1 MLNQRDIPNSSA
13 PVRTEAGYAAKLN
26 GNLRGELMATT
37 TFIKFDGIEGEST
50 HKDHKGE
57 IELLSWSWG
66 LTNSGGAPTGG
77 GSGVGKAT
85 PQELRVVHRYDKA
98 SPVLAKMAASG
109 RHVST
114 AMLSA
119 RKAGEG
125 QKDFL
130 KITMKEV
137 FITSVATHDDG
148 SGASEELAMR
158 YGSIDFSYAPQT
170 AKGSLG
176 TPVSFNWNVKTGKVT

>member
-1 MLNQRDIPNSSA
+1 MLIQRSIPNSSV
-13 PVRTEAGYAAKLN
+13 PTGREAGYPVQ
-26 GNLRGELMATT
+26 LRGNRRGIGMATT
-37 TFIKFDGIEGEST
+37 TFIKFDGIEGEAT

-57 IELLSWSWG
+57 IEVLSWSWG
-66 LTNSGGAPTGG
+66 LTNSGGATGG
-77 GSGVGKAT
+77 GSGTGKAT

-109 RHVST
+109 RHVSS

-137 FITSVATHDDG
+137 FITSVAAHDDG

-176 TPVSFNWNVKTGKVT
+176 TPVSFNWNVKTGKVS